1 MSGDLRPET
10 ISILCYDVMGV
21 NVRAQLRTRNKK
33 QVVTRSEVRRE
44 DRLDLAAVETTLRQA
59 VGDRAVVEDH
69 IAPMTAARLAAT
81 LEVDAPRAG
90 EALPPGWHMIFCLEA
105 PRRAELDAD
114 GLPRGFKL
122 IPPVDLPRRLFGGAR
137 LSFHAPLA
145 VGETIR
151 CESELADAKVR
162 STSTAHLA
170 IATLRH
176 RFFGAD
182 GLAVVEEQDIVHLQ
196 PIDGAR
202 EKAAP
207 PLDPD
212 PTPTW
217 QREILPD
224 EISLFRFSALTFNS
238 HRIHYD
244 RSYTVGIENL
254 PNLIVQ
260 GKFIALQ
267 LLETVRQF
275 APEAAV
281 AEFEYRSTRP
291 LYAGSPCK
299 LAAKLGSANG
309 DLKLWA
315 QNADEK
321 VVQAASMKL
330 AISGR
335 Q

>member
-10 ISILCYDVMGV
+10 ISILCYDMTGV
-21 NVRAQLRTRNKK
+21 NVRALPRTRIKK
-33 QVVTRSEVRRE
+33 QVVTLLERRE
-44 DRLDLAAVETTLRQA
+44 ERLDLAAVGTTLRQA
-59 VGDRAVVEDH
+59 VGDHAVVEDH

-81 LEVDAPRAG
+81 LEVDAPHMG
-90 EALPPGWHMIFCLEA
+90 ETLPPGWHMIFCLDA
-105 PRRAELDAD
+105 PKRNELDTD

-122 IPPVDLPRRLFGGAR
+122 IPPVDMPRRMFGGAR
-137 LSFHAPLA
+137 ISFHGPLA

-162 STSTAHLA
+162 STASAHLA

-176 RFFGAD
+176 RFFGAY

-196 PIDGAR
+196 PIDGAS
-202 EKAAP
+202 EKAARP
-207 PLDPD
+207 AGPD
-212 PTPTW
+212 PAPTW

-244 RSYTVGIENL
+244 RSYTVGTEKL
-254 PNLIVQ
+254 PNLVVQ
-260 GKFIALQ
+260 GKFIALH

-291 LYAGSPCK
+291 LYAGTRCR
-299 LAAKLGSANG
+299 LNAKLDEPSNG
-309 DLKLWA
+309 LKLWA

-321 VVQAASMKL
+321 IVQAASMKL
-330 AISGR
+330 ATSGR

>member
-10 ISILCYDVMGV
+10 ISILCYDMTGV
-21 NVRAQLRTRNKK
+21 NVRALPRTRIKK
-33 QVVTRSEVRRE
+33 QVVTLLERRE
-44 DRLDLAAVETTLRQA
+44 ERLDLAAVETTLRQ
-59 VGDRAVVEDH
+59 
-69 IAPMTAARLAAT
+69 
-81 LEVDAPRAG
+81 
-90 EALPPGWHMIFCLEA
+90 
-105 PRRAELDAD
+105 
-114 GLPRGFKL
+114 
-122 IPPVDLPRRLFGGAR
+122 
-137 LSFHAPLA
+137 A

-162 STSTAHLA
+162 STASAHLA

-176 RFFGAD
+176 RFFGAY

-196 PIDGAR
+196 PIDGAS
-202 EKAAP
+202 EKAARP
-207 PLDPD
+207 AGPD
-212 PTPTW
+212 PAPTW

-244 RSYTVGIENL
+244 RSYTVGTEKL
-254 PNLIVQ
+254 PNLVVQ
-260 GKFIALQ
+260 GKFIALH

-291 LYAGSPCK
+291 LYAGTRCR
-299 LAAKLGSANG
+299 LNAKLDEPSNG
-309 DLKLWA
+309 LKLWA

-321 VVQAASMKL
+321 IVQAASMKL
-330 AISGR
+330 ATSGR